1 VAAEGAIPADGAPS
15 AEPACASCGGPADGL
30 EEVRR
35 VYVTVDEHG
44 RVTGAQTVAGGEFWC
59 LSCRSLYP
67 HVAADDDGAGAT
79 GDGGDPSTA
88 G

>member
-1 VAAEGAIPADGAPS
+1 VAAKGAIPAETADRPDG
-15 AEPACASCGGPADGL
+15 ACASCGGPADAL

-44 RVTGAQTVAGGEFWC
+44 RVTEAQTVADAELWC

-67 HVAADDDGAGAT
+67 PRPAGDDGAG
-79 GDGGDPSTA
+79 GTA
-88 G
+88 QTDDRSPAG